1 VRAGGGAPL
10 CVVARA
16 DDRGGLWWPKLM
28 VAEADGGGGLWW
40 LEPLMEAT

>member
-28 VAEADGGGGLWW
+28 VEVDCGGWSH
-40 LEPLMEAT
+40 